1 MVVTDNTLCPHCA
14 RPPADGGGA
23 TDDHIFSKFFG
34 GRDTVIACKDCNSGV
49 GSRVEGKLLGPESI
63 LTLLLQQSGLP
74 HGPLKAKHPLG
85 EFMVDLA
92 TGDHSA
98 LTSVS
103 TVETDA
109 DGTTVRVFGSPDE
122 VAKINAG
129 LERKYGPLE
138 ILSQQVGSKDS
149 EPESLDIS
157 VSSLTTLLRRL
168 IAKTA
173 LCALTY
179 LQGDAFVETAMA
191 DWLREV
197 LDAPRE
203 WPEAVK
209 RPPRPDAESEE
220 VPEDFDPA
228 LTVARSQAWLQ
239 RLGLQ
244 PFDVDGSL
252 GTLVIGAQPK
262 YAAGPHTGIVMSLL
276 GWVIPVGLFVPGVP
290 ANMVA
295 PTFLVKRRD
304 EPIAI
309 FDLARGRPNG
319 YDL

>member
-1 MVVTDNTLCPHCA
+1 
-14 RPPADGGGA
+14 
-23 TDDHIFSKFFG
+23 
-34 GRDTVIACKDCNSGV
+34 
-49 GSRVEGKLLGPESI
+49 
-63 LTLLLQQSGLP
+63 
-74 HGPLKAKHPLG
+74 
-85 EFMVDLA
+85 MVDLA

-98 LTSVS
+98 VTSVNAI
-103 TVETDA
+103 ETDA
-109 DGTTVRVFGSPDE
+109 NGSTVRVFGSPDE
-122 VAKINAG
+122 VAKIMAG
-129 LERKYGPLE
+129 LERMHGPLE

-157 VSSLTTLLRRL
+157 VSAIIALLRRL

-191 DWLREV
+191 DWLRKV

-203 WPEAVK
+203 WPDAVR
-209 RPPRPDAESEE
+209 RPAWPDVQSEQ

-228 LTVARSQAWLQ
+228 LTFARSQAWLQ
-239 RLGLQ
+239 RLGHQ

-252 GTLVIGAQPK
+252 ATLVIGAQPK

-290 ANMVA
+290 VDMVA
-295 PTFLVKRRD
+295 PTFLVKRRN

-309 FDLARGRPNG
+309 FDLAQGRPNG
-319 YDL
+319 YEL